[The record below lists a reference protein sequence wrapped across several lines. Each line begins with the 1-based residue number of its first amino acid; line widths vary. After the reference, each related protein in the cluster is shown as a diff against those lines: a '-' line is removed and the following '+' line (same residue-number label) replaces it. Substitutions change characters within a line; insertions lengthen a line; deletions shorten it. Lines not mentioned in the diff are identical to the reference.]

1 MVVEDAEYRDLAG
14 RTQMVGRLM
23 KLVRD
28 SDMDCLGLTSSQA
41 DCLLYISV
49 HPADT
54 LSGIRAFLGVSQQAV
69 SALVDKLRA
78 LGLVTTEIIE
88 SDHRQKAIELT
99 PKGRKMIAEIELRA
113 IYCGQ
118 NITHSLTDEEI
129 KELSRMLKILMSN
142 LSHLASHR

>member
-1 MVVEDAEYRDLAG
+1 MVIENAEYRDLAG
-14 RTQMVGRLM
+14 RTQMVGRLI

-28 SDMDCLGLTSSQA
+28 SEMDCLGLTSSQA
-41 DCLLYISV
+41 DCLLYMAA

-54 LSGIRAFLGVSQQAV
+54 LSDIRAYLGVSQQAV

-99 PKGRKMIAEIELRA
+99 PKGKKIIAEIELRA

-129 KELSRMLKILMSN
+129 QELSRMLKIVMSN
-142 LSHLASHR
+142 LSHLVSNR

>member
-1 MVVEDAEYRDLAG
+1 MVIENAEYRDLAG
-14 RTQMVGRLM
+14 RAQMVGRLM
-23 KLVRD
+23 KLFRD
-28 SDMDCLGLTSSQA
+28 SELDCLGLTSSQA
-41 DCLLYISV
+41 DCLLYMAA

-54 LSGIRAFLGVSQQAV
+54 LSDIRAYLGVSQQAV
-69 SALVDKLRA
+69 SALVDKLRT

-99 PKGRKMIAEIELRA
+99 PKGKKMIAEIELRA

-129 KELSRMLKILMSN
+129 QELSRMMKIVMSN
-142 LSHLASHR
+142 LSHLVSNR